1 MSHRPGPA
9 RGPDRPTPPLRSGRP
24 PRLRLRWRP
33 WIHPERGSQTMEYA
47 LLLIVAATIA
57 VLALSWAR
65 QGAIKDLLD
74 AVLDKVQDLFG
85 IG

>member
-1 MSHRPGPA
+1 
-9 RGPDRPTPPLRSGRP
+9 
-24 PRLRLRWRP
+24 
-33 WIHPERGSQTMEYA
+33 MEYA

>member
-1 MSHRPGPA
+1 MPTCPSPVHD
-9 RGPDRPTPPLRSGRP
+9 PDRPEPSASRRRP
-24 PRLRLRWRP
+24 PRGARLAHVRAQL
-33 WIHPERGSQTMEYA
+33 GSQTMEYA

-74 AVLDKVQDLFG
+74 AVLDKVQGLFG
-85 IG
+85 IGD